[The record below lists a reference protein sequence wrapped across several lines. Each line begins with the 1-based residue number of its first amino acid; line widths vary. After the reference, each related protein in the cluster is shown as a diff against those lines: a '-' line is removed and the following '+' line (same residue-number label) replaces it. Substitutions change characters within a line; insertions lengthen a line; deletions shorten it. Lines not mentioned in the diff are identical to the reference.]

1 MASWKSLLS
10 RWVSSDTQ
18 AETEQ
23 LRASPSSSG
32 CIQMC
37 SCELGQ
43 RATLLGIVR
52 SVSLEPASALP
63 RLEAVVS
70 DGTGTARL
78 VWLGR
83 RRIGGIEPGR
93 RVRVTGRVVGRE
105 EGHEPEL
112 VLYNPRY
119 ELLPSDLA

>member
-10 RWVSSDTQ
+10 RWTSPETQ
-18 AETEQ
+18 RETAE
-23 LRASPSSSG
+23 LRESADSAD
-32 CIQMC
+32 CVDMC
-37 SCELGQ
+37 SCTLGE

-52 SVSLEPASALP
+52 SVTLEPTSALP
-63 RLEAVVS
+63 RMEAVVS

-93 RVRVTGRVVGRE
+93 RLRFSGRVVGRG
-105 EGHEPEL
+105 EGQEPEL

-119 ELLPSDLA
+119 ELLPADAA

>member
-1 MASWKSLLS
+1 MLS
-10 RWVSSDTQ
+10 RWTSSESQ
-18 AETEQ
+18 RETSE
-23 LRASPSSSG
+23 LRGSADSAG
-32 CIQMC
+32 CVEMC
-37 SCELGQ
+37 ECSLGE

-52 SVSLEPASALP
+52 SVTLEPTSALP

-93 RVRVTGRVVGRE
+93 RLRVSGRVVGRG
-105 EGHEPEL
+105 EGREPEL

-119 ELLPSDLA
+119 ELLPSDAA

>member
-1 MASWKSLLS
+1 MLT
-10 RWVSSDTQ
+10 RW
-18 AETEQ
+18 
-23 LRASPSSSG
+23 ASPDAQHETTRLRESADSAG
-32 CIQMC
+32 CVQMC
-37 SCELGQ
+37 SCALGE

-52 SVSLEPASALP
+52 SVTLEPTSALP

-93 RVRVTGRVVGRE
+93 RLRVSGRVVGRG
-105 EGHEPEL
+105 EGVEPEL
-112 VLYNPRY
+112 ILYNPRY
-119 ELLPSDLA
+119 ELLPADVA

>member
-1 MASWKSLLS
+1 
-10 RWVSSDTQ
+10 
-18 AETEQ
+18 
-23 LRASPSSSG
+23 
-32 CIQMC
+32 MC
-37 SCELGQ
+37 VCELGQ

-52 SVSLEPASALP
+52 SVTLEPTSALP
-63 RLEAVVS
+63 RLEAVVT

-93 RVRVTGRVVGRE
+93 RVRVTGRIVGRE